1 MEQER
6 FYDIP
11 NKTLLFKEA
20 DFYFVKFSTVKS
32 FELLVFLVQ
41 WFSIWN
47 LFAYVLFINRHNKA
61 HP

>member
-41 WFSIWN
+41 
-47 LFAYVLFINRHNKA
+47 
-61 HP
+61 